1 MAVGM
6 DSRTVDQPLVRVLA
20 SGELVAGAAPRR
32 ITLAGVDLLLARLPD
47 SRVVAFAATC
57 PHQRTDLEGAT
68 FCDGRIR
75 CPLHLY
81 EYDLETGEN
90 VVPAR
95 ELHPPE
101 LRKAAPGY
109 LRVHAVME
117 RDGWIWVGEEPKA
130 PPASHEPPVVSAP
143 PATPAADIL
152 RVPPGV
158 TFELRLPTTP
168 RPGFVWRV
176 ATDGSVLAVVG
187 QRSERDGHVVRLVAR
202 SAGRTTVRCTYARP
216 WDREPAD
223 VRSYDVVVDP
233 GYS

>member
-1 MAVGM
+1 MAVGLH
-6 DSRTVDQPLVRVLA
+6 SRTVDEPLVRVLA

-32 ITLAGVDLLLARLPD
+32 ATVAGADLLLVRLPD

-68 FCDGRIR
+68 FCDGRVR

-90 VVPAR
+90 VVTTR
-95 ELHPPE
+95 DLDPPE

-109 LRVHAVME
+109 LRVHAVEE

-130 PPASHEPPVVSAP
+130 PPASYEPLAASAP
-143 PATPAADIL
+143 PAPPAGDIL
-152 RVPPGV
+152 RVPPGA
-158 TFELRLPTTP
+158 TFELRLAATP

-176 ATDGSVLAVVG
+176 ETDGSLLAVVG
-187 QRSERDGHVVRLVAR
+187 QRSERDGHVVRLAAR

-223 VRSYDVVVDP
+223 VWSYDVVVDA

>member
-1 MAVGM
+1 M
-6 DSRTVDQPLVRVLA
+6 LA

-32 ITLAGVDLLLARLPD
+32 VAVAGADLLLARLPD

-57 PHQRTDLEGAT
+57 PHQRSDLDVAT
-68 FCDGRIR
+68 FCEGRVR

-90 VVPAR
+90 VVPTR
-95 ELHPPE
+95 ELDPPE

-109 LRVHAVME
+109 LRVHAVE
-117 RDGWIWVGEEPKA
+117 GRDGWIWVGEEPKA
-130 PPASHEPPVVSAP
+130 PPPSYEPPVASAP
-143 PATPAADIL
+143 PATSSADIL
-152 RVPPGV
+152 RVPPGA

-176 ATDGSVLAVVG
+176 GTEGSVLAVVG
-187 QRSERDGHVVRLVAR
+187 QRSERDGHVVRLAAR

-223 VRSYDVVVDP
+223 VRSYDVVVDA

>member
-1 MAVGM
+1 M
-6 DSRTVDQPLVRVLA
+6 LA

-32 ITLAGVDLLLARLPD
+32 VAVAGADLLLARLPD

-57 PHQRTDLEGAT
+57 PHQRSDLEGAT
-68 FCDGRIR
+68 FCEGRVR

-90 VVPAR
+90 VVPTR
-95 ELHPPE
+95 ELDPPE

-109 LRVHAVME
+109 LRVHAVEE

-130 PPASHEPPVVSAP
+130 PPASYEPLVASAA
-143 PATPAADIL
+143 PATSSADIL
-152 RVPPGV
+152 RVPPGA

-176 ATDGSVLAVVG
+176 GTEGSVLAVVG
-187 QRSERDGHVVRLVAR
+187 QRSERDGHVVRLAAR

-216 WDREPAD
+216 WDREPGD
-223 VRSYDVVVDP
+223 VRSYVVVVDP